1 MNITGI
7 DLNLLRTFHA
17 MYSAGSVSRAA
28 EQLGLS
34 QPTLSHCLCR
44 LRLLYKDPLLV
55 RTHGGMVPTAKAD
68 RLAAAVRHA
77 LHILDVAIQQD
88 ERHDPAA
95 SARTFR
101 LHMSDIG
108 EAIFLPPLL
117 STLAAR
123 APNVRLETIQLDDK
137 DILPALENGRV
148 DLALGYIPALAGVER
163 AFLLHEHY
171 VVLMRAD
178 HPLAARKPT
187 RGALSSLHYVLVR
200 SHPAT
205 AHALNDLGLSDNI
218 RLSTP
223 HFMVL
228 PRIVAETDLAVL
240 MPARLANAF
249 ARMGAYA
256 LWRPRVG
263 LPAFD
268 VSVHWYWRFAGD
280 PGNRWLRE
288 LIVGLF
294 REKRGGDRTI
304 RRARV
309 ARLRKP

>member
-1 MNITGI
+1 MNIAGI

-17 MYSAGSVSRAA
+17 MYTAGSVSRAA

-34 QPTLSHCLCR
+34 QPTLSHCLSR
-44 LRLLYKDPLLV
+44 LRILYRDPLLV
-55 RTHGGMVPTAKAD
+55 RAKGGMVPTAKAD

-77 LHILDVAIQQD
+77 LNILDVAIQQD
-88 ERHDPAA
+88 ERYEPAA

-123 APNVRLETIQLDDK
+123 APHVRLETVQLDDK
-137 DILPALENGRV
+137 DILPALESGHA
-148 DLALGYIPALAGVER
+148 DLALGYIPALADVER
-163 AFLLHEHY
+163 AVLLHEHY

-187 RGALSSLHYVLVR
+187 RAALATLHYILVR

-205 AHALNDLGLSDNI
+205 ARALDDLGLTENI

-240 MPARLANAF
+240 MPARLAAAF
-249 ARMGAYA
+249 APLGAYA

-288 LIVGLF
+288 LIVTLF
-294 REKRGGDRTI
+294 REKRGADR
-304 RRARV
+304 ALPH
-309 ARLRKP
+309 AA

>member
-1 MNITGI
+1 MNTAGV

-17 MYSAGSVSRAA
+17 MYTAGSVSRAA

-34 QPTLSHCLCR
+34 QPTLSHCLSR
-44 LRLLYKDPLLV
+44 LRILYKRP
-55 RTHGGMVPTAKAD
+55 
-68 RLAAAVRHA
+68 AVRARAGRHGA
-77 LHILDVAIQQD
+77 HGQGRPSRAPRCGTRCNILDVAIQQD
-88 ERHDPAA
+88 ERYDPAA

-108 EAIFLPPLL
+108 ETIFLPPLL

-123 APNVRLETIQLDDK
+123 APDVRLEAVQLDDK
-137 DILPALENGRV
+137 DILPALESGHV
-148 DLALGYIPALAGVER
+148 DLALGYIPVLAGVER

-187 RGALSSLHYVLVR
+187 RAALASLHYVLVR

-205 AHALNDLGLSDNI
+205 ARALDDLGLTDNI

-240 MPARLANAF
+240 MPARLAAAF
-249 ARMGAYA
+249 APLGAYA

-288 LIVGLF
+288 LIVALF
-294 REKRGGDRTI
+294 GEKRGADR
-304 RRARV
+304 AV
-309 ARLRKP
+309 PHGS